1 MDSMPTDT
9 PTDRTPH
16 DDGETPRDREA
27 PTDRDTAAALPGV
40 ELLWSGRVADHAA
53 DAAAHRHLL
62 DAEESARLDAFLRDA
77 DRDAYAVAHVALRRL
92 LGERL
97 GQAPEAVT
105 LSREPCAHCGGPH
118 GRPVVPG
125 NAVHFSLS
133 HTSGLVMIALAG
145 APVGVD
151 VERVP
156 DPDTVADVAS
166 QLHPR
171 ERTELAALPAAQLPA
186 AFSRCWTRKEA
197 LLKATGVGLNEDLS
211 LTYVGAGSQPAANDD
226 WLLAD
231 LPTDPG
237 YTAAIAVHITGAGAA
252 SYQPSAF
259 S

>member
-1 MDSMPTDT
+1 MPIDT
-9 PTDRTPH
+9 PTDRTPS
-16 DDGETPRDREA
+16 GGGASRDREA
-27 PTDRDTAAALPGV
+27 ATDHDAAAALPGV

-53 DAAAHRHLL
+53 DAVAHRHLL

-125 NAVHFSLS
+125 DAVHFSLS

-145 APVGVD
+145 VPVGVD
-151 VERVP
+151 VEGVP
-156 DPDTVADVAS
+156 DPGTVADVAS

-171 ERTELAALPAAQLPA
+171 ERKELAALPTAQLPA
-186 AFSRCWTRKEA
+186 AFARCWTRKEA
-197 LLKATGVGLNEDLS
+197 LLKATGVGLNEELS
-211 LTYVGAGSQPAANDD
+211 LTYVGAGPQPAANAD
-226 WLLAD
+226 WLLSD
-231 LPTDPG
+231 LPTYPG
-237 YTAAIAVHITGAGAA
+237 YTAAIAVRLTGPGAPPPHA
-252 SYQPSAF
+252 TGRAAKVR
-259 S
+259 